1 MRAESL
7 EAMRVGSRE
16 KRLAALRSDLAGAA
30 IEVEQALVEV
40 ADLDRV
46 EAIDFLK
53 QPLPDRSAK
62 KEKWMRRKTK
72 KRLAATGSELAEIG
86 ESAQIFDLVRPNVQQ
101 DHVRSLEPH
110 LGCLDEQNSHR
121 RGVGENFRSI
131 EDLVMQ
137 RNCERAETEVA
148 GSLEQLM
155 RGIIEMIFRI
165 VERVDV
171 EIDFDPVGFAL
182 AIVLLHLR
190 HHKCSFCA
198 LLGTSSACT
207 REREFEHEH
216 DYERRVARKTS
227 LLAFPRS

>member
-1 MRAESL
+1 
-7 EAMRVGSRE
+7 MRVGSRE
-16 KRLAALRSDLAGAA
+16 KRLAALRCDLAGAA
-30 IEVEQALVEV
+30 IEVEQTLVEV

-72 KRLAATGSELAEIG
+72 KRLAATGSELTEIV

-121 RGVGENFRSI
+121 RGVGKNLRSI

-137 RNCERAETEVA
+137 CNCERAETEVA

-155 RGIIEMIFRI
+155 RGLIEMIFRI
-165 VERVDV
+165 VECVDV
-171 EIDFDPVGFAL
+171 EIDFDPVGFVL
-182 AIVLLHLR
+182 VLLHLR
-190 HHKCSFCA
+190 HHKCSFAPC
-198 LLGTSSACT
+198 LELSMWP
-207 REREFEHEH
+207 EH
-216 DYERRVARKTS
+216 DYERRIARKTS

>member
-1 MRAESL
+1 
-7 EAMRVGSRE
+7 MRVGSRE

-72 KRLAATGSELAEIG
+72 KRLAATGSELAEIV

-110 LGCLDEQNSHR
+110 LGCRDEQNSHR
-121 RGVGENFRSI
+121 RGVGKNFRSI

-137 RNCERAETEVA
+137 CNCERAETEVA

-165 VERVDV
+165 VECVDV

-182 AIVLLHLR
+182 AI
-190 HHKCSFCA
+190 A
-198 LLGTSSACT
+198 APSSAP
-207 REREFEHEH
+207 
-216 DYERRVARKTS
+216 S
-227 LLAFPRS
+227 